1 MAAEV
6 ESVRN
11 FLKSQRGDIGSSLA
25 AFAERLGVSEGDVLK
40 IESGQVEAPA
50 KYMTQLSL

>member
-40 IESGQVEAPA
+40 IESGQVEVPA